1 MEVVHDEKR
10 GGVPAHSPAAA
21 PAAAAA
27 ARFARALPAGCS
39 RKTSRKTSRCLLG
52 GVRAVDRTLL
62 ESLGVFDQALED
74 CHGFSPLATML
85 AGDGIKRGRLTY

>member
-1 MEVVHDEKR
+1 MEVVRDEKR
-10 GGVPAHSPAAA
+10 GGVPAHSPTAA
-21 PAAAAA
+21 PTAAAA

-39 RKTSRKTSRCLLG
+39 RKTSRKTSRCLL

-85 AGDGIKRGRLTY
+85 AGDGIKRGRLYY